1 MDKKG
6 MIFTIDAILAV
17 VIAGIMLSAAYFYIS
32 DEYGE
37 GDRQQNL
44 YKISLD
50 ILSALEKDG
59 ALQNSVNAGSA
70 SSIGSFLN
78 ALPTQICSNVTIYDN
93 SSIIRASAQKQN
105 CNITQPVFSRR
116 VFVSGN
122 FSAYYAE
129 AKLDF
134 S

>member
-6 MIFTIDAILAV
+6 VIFTIDAILAV

-32 DEYGE
+32 EEYDA
-37 GDRQQNL
+37 GDRQQSL
-44 YKISLD
+44 HKMSLD
-50 ILSALEKDG
+50 VLSVFEKEG
-59 ALQNSVNAGSA
+59 MLHNSVSAGSA
-70 SSIGSFLN
+70 SSIGSFLD
-78 ALPTQICSNVTIYDN
+78 ALPSQICSNVTIYDN
-93 SSIIRASAQKQN
+93 SSIIRASAQKQG

-116 VFVSGN
+116 VFVSN
-122 FSAYYAE
+122 FSSYYAE

>member
-70 SSIGSFLN
+70 SGIGSFLN
-78 ALPTQICSNVTIYDN
+78 ALPSQICSNVTIYGN
-93 SSIIRASAQKQN
+93 SSIIRASAQKQG
-105 CNITQPVFSRR
+105 CNLTQPVFSRR
-116 VFVSGN
+116 VFVSN

>member
-6 MIFTIDAILAV
+6 IIFTIDAILAV
-17 VIAGIMLSAAYFYIS
+17 VIAGIMLSAAYFYVS
-32 DEYGE
+32 DGYHSRG
-37 GDRQQNL
+37 GQQNL

-50 ILSALEKDG
+50 VLSALEKDG
-59 ALQNSVNAGSA
+59 ALQNSVNTGSA
-70 SSIGSFLN
+70 SGISAFLN
-78 ALPTQICSNVTIYDN
+78 AIPSQICSNITIYD
-93 SSIIRASAQKQN
+93 SSSRIKASAQKQG

-116 VFVSGN
+116 VFVSN